1 MKLVYYTFLLFS
13 MLIFTLP
20 AQGSKIPDGTIVL
33 ETAAIMSKGLPGFA
47 TNYLDCLQGSYL
59 GPSGAHIMVWISA
72 DTLVFSLRD
81 WKESF
86 RAGIKGF
93 ESVHDRN
100 LWACTRVLGVQES
113 LKDKGKWGYFIKLP
127 EGLSGKE
134 GELFIMGFV
143 RRIDGLI
150 SGAKYYQDISF
161 PAVITTTGK

>member
-1 MKLVYYTFLLFS
+1 LRQITSIAYRVP
-13 MLIFTLP
+13 I
-20 AQGSKIPDGTIVL
+20 
-33 ETAAIMSKGLPGFA
+33 
-47 TNYLDCLQGSYL
+47 LDLQGLTSWC
-59 GPSGAHIMVWISA
+59 G
-72 DTLVFSLRD
+72 LVQIPLYSLRD

-127 EGLSGKE
+127 EGLSDKE